1 MRIIFAGTP
10 DFAVSAL
17 EKITTQ
23 HQVVAVLTQPDRASG
38 RGQKINLS
46 PIKLCALKHNLP
58 ILQPRNLKSQEI
70 QQKLKSFNADI
81 MVVAA
86 FGMILPLEV
95 LKIPKIACLNIHASL
110 LPRWRGAAPI
120 QRAILHG
127 DKTSGI
133 CIMQM
138 DEGLDTG
145 AVYSR
150 VETKINENENAQQ
163 LHERLKVIGANEV
176 VQVLANIQQLRA
188 TPQSNTNAC
197 YAEKISK
204 QEAIINWQH
213 DCTAIVNKIRAFNPY
228 PVAQTSLKGK
238 TVRIWQAHK
247 STLTTKKMPGT
258 IISFTPD
265 LMAVACKDGV
275 IELTKLQLAGKKPMT
290 IRDFYNGHK
299 DIRENLDTFV

>member
-10 DFAVSAL
+10 DFAVLAL
-17 EKITTQ
+17 EKITAQ

-38 RGQKINLS
+38 RGQKLS
-46 PIKLCALKHNLP
+46 FSPVKLCALKHNLP
-58 ILQPRNLKSQEI
+58 VFQPQNLKSKDI

-127 DKTSGI
+127 DTTSGI

-163 LHERLKVIGANEV
+163 LHDRLKIIGANEV
-176 VQVLANIQQLRA
+176 VQVLANIQQLKA

-197 YAEKISK
+197 YAEKIRK

-238 TVRIWQAHK
+238 TVRIWQANK
-247 STLTTKKMPGT
+247 STLTTKNKPGT
-258 IISFTPD
+258 IISFKPD

-290 IRDFYNGHK
+290 IRDFYNGQK
-299 DIRENLDTFV
+299 DISETLDTFV